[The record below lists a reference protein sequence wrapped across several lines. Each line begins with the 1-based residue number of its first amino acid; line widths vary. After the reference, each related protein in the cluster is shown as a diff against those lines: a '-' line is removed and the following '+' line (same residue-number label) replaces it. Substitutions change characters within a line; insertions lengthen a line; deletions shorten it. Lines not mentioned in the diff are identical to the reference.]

1 MTWQQLQGQES
12 NAHHAGCLIKLMVL
26 AAVVPCVFHW
36 LLGQLATI
44 QPLHTGTWFWI
55 RIRAPTVRRSVDRRI
70 APSVSTRTWM
80 ETLVLIAVHANRKSM
95 VLLIVMHV
103 PLACELL
110 LMIWP
115 IYLISN
121 ECSIESIIKFSQL
134 NPCSWYR
141 IYLIDCWQ
149 NSLEDKIDKV
159 NQSYLMR
166 HQSLINCFQGCI
178 CDMSSH
184 N

>member
-26 AAVVPCVFHW
+26 APVVHCVFHW

-44 QPLHTGTWFWI
+44 QPLHTDTWFWI
-55 RIRAPTVRRSVDRRI
+55 RIRARTVQRSVDRRLV
-70 APSVSTRTWM
+70 PSVSTRTWM

-103 PLACELL
+103 PLASELL
-110 LMIWP
+110 PMIWP

-121 ECSIESIIKFSQL
+121 EPSIESIIKLQQL
-134 NPCSWYR
+134 NPYAWYH
-141 IYLIDCWQ
+141 INLKDC
-149 NSLEDKIDKV
+149 
-159 NQSYLMR
+159 R
-166 HQSLINCFQGCI
+166 
-178 CDMSSH
+178 
-184 N
+184 